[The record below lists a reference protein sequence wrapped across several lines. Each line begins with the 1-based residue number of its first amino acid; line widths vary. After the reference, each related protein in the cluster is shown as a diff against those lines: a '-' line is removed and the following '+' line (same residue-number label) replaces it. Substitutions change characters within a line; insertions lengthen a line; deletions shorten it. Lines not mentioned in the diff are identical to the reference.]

1 VEDYARLIHN
11 SACLVGNSS
20 SALREGAFLGV
31 PAVNIGTHQ
40 ANREHGSSMIR
51 VNYDAKEIEKAI
63 KKQIK
68 NGRCERLTLY
78 GNGCAGERITKI
90 LAEADIRI
98 QKSLYYAKSG

>member
-1 VEDYARLIHN
+1 M
-11 SACLVGNSS
+11 
-20 SALREGAFLGV
+20 AL
-31 PAVNIGTHQ
+31 
-40 ANREHGSSMIR
+40 
-51 VNYDAKEIEKAI
+51 

-68 NGRCERLTLY
+68 NGRYERLTLY